1 MFFIIDFFELIM
13 RLLGKLLNSSLFDE
27 KYNLFYMNRII
38 YLLVGLLF
46 IACVGRK
53 SQQNVEPFPVMKS
66 LHAEKVEVD
75 EIFNLSMIMWKE
87 KYLFVS
93 DIRSNDTMIYQY
105 SLPEFKCIYRG
116 GSKGQSGDEFQI
128 FPVFCRT
135 TTNIMYI
142 WGYTPSTIKSFTID
156 DIGRLSMEKEYKL
169 PTYTDMYNDMHVVR
183 DSILIVKDIV
193 QLAIRKINLNNQEV
207 MGEILFKKDKH
218 NETFFSENSGYMIA
232 NDSLIIYAYKYKK
245 QIDFYGIDDM
255 KLKKRLLGNDAM
267 PQIVLYDLENSVQY
281 CYGLLAGKD
290 CFYVRCPVKENGKE
304 NVEVYDYS
312 GHSIAKYEL
321 DNMLG
326 AFAVDELNRV
336 IYGYNSEVCE
346 DVFLKYV
353 F

>member
-1 MFFIIDFFELIM
+1 M
-13 RLLGKLLNSSLFDE
+13 RLLRKLLNNFLFDE
-27 KYNLFYMNRII
+27 MYNLFIMNRII
-38 YLLVGLLF
+38 YMLVSLLF
-46 IACVGRK
+46 VACVERK
-53 SQQNVEPFPVMKS
+53 SQQNVEPFPVTKS
-66 LHAEKVEVD
+66 LCAERVEVD

-87 KYLFVS
+87 KYLFVT
-93 DIRSNDTMIYQY
+93 DIWSNDTMLYQY
-105 SLPEFKCIYRG
+105 SLPEFKCVYKG
-116 GSKGQSGDEFQI
+116 GAKGQAEDEFQI
-128 FPVFCRT
+128 FPVLCKT
-135 TTNIMYI
+135 PINKVYI
-142 WGYTPSTIKSFTID
+142 WGYTPFTIKSFTID
-156 DIGRLSMEKEYKL
+156 NMGGLSMKKEYKL
-169 PTYTDMYNDMHVVR
+169 PAYTDMYNDMHVVR
-183 DSILIVKDIV
+183 DSILIVKEIA

-207 MGEILFKKDKH
+207 IGEILFEKDEH

-255 KLKKRLLGNDAM
+255 KLKKRLFGNDAM

-290 CFYVRCPVKENGKE
+290 YFYVRCPVKEEGKE
-304 NVEVYDYS
+304 HVEVYDYL

-326 AFAVDELNRV
+326 AFAVDEQNRV

-346 DVFLKYV
+346 DVFLKYA